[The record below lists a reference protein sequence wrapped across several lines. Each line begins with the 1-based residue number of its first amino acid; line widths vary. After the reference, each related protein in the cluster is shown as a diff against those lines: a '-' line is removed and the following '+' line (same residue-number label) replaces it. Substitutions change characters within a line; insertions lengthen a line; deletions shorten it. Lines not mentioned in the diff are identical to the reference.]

1 MQEIYLKHLQRFFH
15 RPEKAIPTRLQLEAF
30 LRLKKRIEIDCY
42 HVDYIPEAFAKAMYG
57 DLVEQF
63 SYHDITTY
71 ISIDGRDAVKATFQ
85 KVLDQA
91 CADKGVEIIKKPW
104 A

>member
-1 MQEIYLKHLQRFFH
+1 
-15 RPEKAIPTRLQLEAF
+15 
-30 LRLKKRIEIDCY
+30 
-42 HVDYIPEAFAKAMYG
+42 MYG

-91 CADKGVEIIKKPW
+91 CADKGVEIIKKTLSL
-104 A
+104 AQVFLFTQTSVAIFRYICLNK